1 MKKFQ
6 TIFAC
11 AVLAALASCSNEHE
25 LSQQGAEDTP
35 AIIRFETSVGG
46 QKTKAVNDASELQD
60 TQFKDNEKISIFLR
74 EHLLNGETAIKSYS
88 ALDGTTSTSGT
99 PTTHQ
104 ITITP
109 APTFPSNGRGVDC
122 LAIYPQQ
129 DTASA
134 TKIDYT
140 HTTFTVHY
148 DQTDQDDYR
157 NSDLMWAYTGNTKKS
172 AGTAVKLEFTH
183 LLSKIMVKVKC
194 DASVDNK
201 VLDHIYVDLLN
212 TCKTIDIEVPEVKQ
226 STTVA
231 QSGGDMADLKVKIAD
246 TPNPQNP
253 GAFYLGKADK
263 ANSGDETK
271 QVSAIIVPQNIS
283 KDTKFFKIKLNKG
296 SGTKDYATYTYTVS
310 DLSGLTFEGGKKYEY
325 TITLKAG
332 GIDVE
337 SVKIN
342 DWVAGTGGSGDATL
356 D

>member
-25 LSQQGAEDTP
+25 LSQQSAEDTP
-35 AIIRFETSVGG
+35 ATIRFETSVGG

-74 EHLLNGETAIKSYS
+74 EHLANGETAIKTYS
-88 ALDGTTSTSGT
+88 TPLDGTTSTSVS
-99 PTTHQ
+99 THQ

-129 DTASA
+129 DTTS
-134 TKIDYT
+134 TSKIDNT
-140 HTTFTVHY
+140 HNTFTVHY
-148 DQTDQDDYR
+148 DQKDQANYR

-201 VLDHIYVDLLN
+201 VLDDIYVDLLN
-212 TCKTIDIEVPEVKQ
+212 TCNTIDIEVPEVKQ

-263 ANSGDETK
+263 ATSGDETK
-271 QVSAIIVPQNIS
+271 QVSAIIVPQNIA
-283 KDTKFFKIKLNKG
+283 KDKKFFKIKLNKG
-296 SGTKDYATYTYTVS
+296 TGAKDYATYTYTVS
-310 DLSGLTFEGGKKYEY
+310 DLSGLTFASGKKYEF

>member
-25 LSQQGAEDTP
+25 LSQQSAEDTP

-46 QKTKAVNDASELQD
+46 QKTKAANDASELQD
-60 TQFKDNEKISIFLR
+60 TQFKDDEKISIFLR
-74 EHLLNGETAIKSYS
+74 EHLKDGETAIKTYS
-88 ALDGTTSTSGT
+88 PLLDGTKATSGT

-129 DTASA
+129 DTTSA
-134 TKIDYT
+134 TKID
-140 HTTFTVHY
+140 HNQTTFKVY
-148 DQTDQDDYR
+148 YNQSSQDNYR
-157 NSDLMWAYTGNTKKS
+157 KSDLMWAYKGNTKKS
-172 AGTAVKLEFTH
+172 DKAVKLTFTH

-201 VLDHIYVDLLN
+201 VLDDIYVDLLN
-212 TCKTIDIEVPEVKQ
+212 TCNTIDIEVPEVKQ

>member
-1 MKKFQ
+1 MKATK
-6 TIFAC
+6 IISAC

-25 LSQQGAEDTP
+25 LSQQSAEDTP
-35 AIIRFETSVGG
+35 ATIRFETSVGG

-60 TQFKDNEKISIFLR
+60 TQFKDGEKIRIFLR

-88 ALDGTTSTSGT
+88 PLDGTTSTSES
-99 PTTHQ
+99 THK
-104 ITITP
+104 ITFSD

-122 LAIYPQQ
+122 LAIYPQK
-129 DTASA
+129 DTAS
-134 TKIDYT
+134 TSNIDYT
-140 HTTFTVHY
+140 HDTFTVYY
-148 DQTDQDDYR
+148 DQSSQDNYR
-157 NSDLMWAYTGNTKKS
+157 NSDLMWAYKGNTKKS
-172 AGTAVKLEFTH
+172 DKAVKLEFTH

-201 VLDHIYVDLLN
+201 VLDDIYVDLLN

-231 QSGGDMADLKVKIAD
+231 QSGGEMTDLKVKIAD

-263 ANSGDETK
+263 ATSGDETK
-271 QVSAIIVPQNIS
+271 QVSAIIVPQNIA
-283 KDTKFFKIKLNKG
+283 KDKKFFKIKLNKG
-296 SGTKDYATYTYTVS
+296 TGAKDYATYTYTVS

-337 SVKIN
+337 SVKIK
-342 DWVAGTGGSGDATL
+342 DWGVGIADGSGDATL